1 MAAKTGFRIVIGTA
15 ILAAGWF
22 GAPMAAKAQDSITVT
37 DIAGRTVTVKRPVKH
52 IVLGEGRQL
61 LALALLHPDPVSIM
75 AGWPADLQRQD
86 KVTYDLYRKRFPGLD
101 QVPIIGRGSADT
113 FSIEQALAAQPDL
126 AILSGGYGPSSHSP
140 DILRR
145 FEAAGIP
152 VVFIDFVA
160 KPLENTV
167 PSMELL
173 GKVLG
178 LEDKAAAFV
187 DFYRSRMDRIA
198 NRLREANPP
207 RPTVLM
213 HAHAGLQDCCNSPSR
228 ATIGAFIDAAG
239 GDNIAVG
246 VIKQMFGKLNL
257 EYVVAKNPQIYVG
270 TGGIHLQGTGGLV
283 MGPGIPEAVSRK
295 FLGEVVQRP
304 GIAQLDA
311 VKNGRVYGLWHL
323 FTNIPV
329 NVLAVEVLAKW
340 FHPAL
345 FADID
350 PDASLRELNEKFL
363 PVPMQGTYWVSLK

>member
-1 MAAKTGFRIVIGTA
+1 M
-15 ILAAGWF
+15 LAAGWL
-22 GAPMAAKAQDSITVT
+22 GTPAAPLAQESITVT
-37 DIAGRTVTVKRPVKH
+37 DVAGRMVTVKRPVKRV
-52 IVLGEGRQL
+52 ILGEGRQL

-75 AGWPADLQRQD
+75 AGWPGDLQRQD
-86 KVTYDLYRKRFPGLD
+86 TVTYDLYRKRFPGLD

-126 AILSGGYGPSSHSP
+126 AILSGGYGPSSHSS

-145 FEAAGIP
+145 LEAAGIA
-152 VVFIDFVA
+152 VVFVDFVA
-160 KPLENTV
+160 RPLENTV

-178 LEDKAAAFV
+178 QEDRAAAFI
-187 DFYRSRMDRIA
+187 DFYRSRMERIA
-198 NRLREANPP
+198 GRLREADPP
-207 RPTVLM
+207 KPTVLM

-239 GDNIAVG
+239 GDNIAVE
-246 VIKQMFGKLNL
+246 VIKQPFGKLNL
-257 EYVVAKNPQIYVG
+257 EYVIARNPQVYVG
-270 TGGIHLQGTGGLV
+270 TGGIHMQGTGGLV
-283 MGPGIPEAVSRK
+283 MGPGIPEDVSRK
-295 FLGEVVQRP
+295 FLGEVVERP

-323 FTNIPV
+323 FNNMPL
-329 NVLAVEVLAKW
+329 NVLAVEALAKW
-340 FHPAL
+340 FHPKL

-363 PVPMQGTYWVSLK
+363 PVPMKGTYWVSLK